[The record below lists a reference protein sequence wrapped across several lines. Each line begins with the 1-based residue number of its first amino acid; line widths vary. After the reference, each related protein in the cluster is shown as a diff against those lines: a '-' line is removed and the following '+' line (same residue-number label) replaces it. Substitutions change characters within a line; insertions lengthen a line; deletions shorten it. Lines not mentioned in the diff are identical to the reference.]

1 MKFSG
6 NQMRKVTLL
15 KKTVTENEY
24 NEQVATWPADTA
36 NSATDDTGK
45 IYMEWWDQGGREK
58 MEGGLLVAVKDVRAR
73 CYYIDGLNEKD
84 YRIKKDGVEY
94 DIEHV
99 KEIGRR
105 EGQQL
110 MLMARDNGTA

>member
-15 KKTVTENEY
+15 KRTVTTNDY
-24 NEQVATWPADTA
+24 NEEVNTWSADTA
-36 NSATDDTGK
+36 NSATDANGK

-58 MEGGLLVAVKDVRAR
+58 MEGGLLVAVRDVRAR
-73 CYYIDGLNEKD
+73 CYYIDGLNAKD
-84 YRIKKDGVEY
+84 YRIEKDGVEY

-110 MLMARDNGTA
+110 MLVDHDSA